1 MIQKGQRMNKK
12 IKLIISVALLLVI
25 FSFVI
30 TSTGCSKVTS
40 YSTPMT
46 LNLINSITAEN
57 YANFS
62 KDFNEALKQEL
73 PEANFPDLVSQIKEK
88 FGTYKENSLKF
99 TGFNYVNGVNTVD
112 YTADFSNKSGV
123 SVQVIFTKVNDQMK
137 VSGLWFN

>member
-1 MIQKGQRMNKK
+1 MMNKK
-12 IKLIISVALLLVI
+12 LKLIFSIVLLLVL

-30 TSTGCSKVTS
+30 SSAGCSKVTS

-46 LNLINSITAEN
+46 LNLLNSISSEN

-62 KDFNEALKQEL
+62 KDFDEALKQEL
-73 PEANFPDLVSQIKEK
+73 SETNFPDLVLQMKDN

-99 TGFNYVNGVNTVD
+99 KGFNYVNGVNTVD
-112 YTADFSNKSGV
+112 YTADFTNKSGV

-137 VSGLWFN
+137 ISGLWFK

>member
-1 MIQKGQRMNKK
+1 MNKK
-12 IKLIISVALLLVI
+12 IKLVILVISMLLL
-25 FSFVI
+25 FSFLI
-30 TSTGCSKVTS
+30 SAAGCSKVTS

-46 LNLINSITAEN
+46 LNLLNSLSAEN

-62 KDFNEALKQEL
+62 KDFDEALKQEL
-73 PEANFPDLVSQIKEK
+73 SEANFPDLVSQVKEK

-123 SVQVIFTKVNDQMK
+123 NVQVVFTKVNGQMK
-137 VSGLWFN
+137 ISGLWFK